1 MGPGHTAVVV
11 TQAVVFAAAPG
22 VCIREVQRLQISS
35 HALVDGFNSVVSL
48 VLPVLADRTRDGET
62 GCCLCGMEP
71 GHTATVVT
79 EAVVFGTVLGVV
91 YENYGDPDCVGSVGS
106 VVWDLHKLL

>member
-1 MGPGHTAVVV
+1 MAGRCADAETLRSLSFFLRRFAVED
-11 TQAVVFAAAPG
+11 F
-22 VCIREVQRLQISS
+22 
-35 HALVDGFNSVVSL
+35 HSVVSL

-79 EAVVFGTVLGVV
+79 EAVVFGAVLGVV
-91 YENYGDPDCVGSVGS
+91 YENYGDPHCVVS
-106 VVWDLHKLL
+106 VVWDAGKV